1 MDNFPEDTSLEEIVS
16 LSYDDV
22 VPYEEQ
28 VSEIQAA
35 AASIDVRRAALR
47 NRIGNTKV
55 YLLSDSTQTRTA
67 KRKRSELE
75 QDEDVD
81 TNEDSVLRT
90 NALFLTGSPISRLPT
105 ARIFA
110 YATHFDGH
118 PMALEWL
125 NDNSCILV
133 FESKALAR
141 SAHRYLRKS
150 AAEDMDDEGFL
161 TAKSI
166 PITLWPPEDRI
177 NKSLGKGEGVKGA
190 IRMRWAKNDDVKKKG
205 AKKESEFYRKY
216 GTNAGKDGDGP
227 QKRMREGRLQVD
239 ASKLD
244 DDLDAFLGKDRP
256 TSYSPP
262 PSNMHADRLGDDR
275 SPIERISSRE
285 EPVSL
290 KDRISSAPR
299 ERRRSRNGPASRFSD
314 SKWLHIREGRGHSE
328 RGEGGGRRNSRPQK
342 TQQDLDDELDA
353 FLNEKD

>member
-1 MDNFPEDTSLEEIVS
+1 L
-16 LSYDDV
+16 
-22 VPYEEQ
+22 
-28 VSEIQAA
+28 
-35 AASIDVRRAALR
+35 
-47 NRIGNTKV
+47 
-55 YLLSDSTQTRTA
+55 

-75 QDEDVD
+75 EDEDVD
-81 TNEDSVLRT
+81 MDEGGSPHLRSARRTRMTATAVDSVLRA
-90 NALFLTGSPISRLPT
+90 NALFLTGPPISRLPT

-150 AAEDMDDEGFL
+150 AAEDMDDEGFV

-166 PITLWPPEDRI
+166 PVTLWPPEDRI
-177 NKSLGKGEGVKGA
+177 NKSLGKGEGLKGA

-227 QKRMREGRLQVD
+227 QKRMREERLLVD

-262 PSNMHADRLGDDR
+262 PSNMHADRLGDGR
-275 SPIERISSRE
+275 SLIERTSSRE
-285 EPVSL
+285 EPVDL

-299 ERRRSRNGPASRFSD
+299 DRRRSRNGLVSRLSD
-314 SKWLHIREGRGHSE
+314 SKWIHIGEGQGDSE
-328 RGEGGGRRNSRPQK
+328 RGKGGGRRNPRPQK